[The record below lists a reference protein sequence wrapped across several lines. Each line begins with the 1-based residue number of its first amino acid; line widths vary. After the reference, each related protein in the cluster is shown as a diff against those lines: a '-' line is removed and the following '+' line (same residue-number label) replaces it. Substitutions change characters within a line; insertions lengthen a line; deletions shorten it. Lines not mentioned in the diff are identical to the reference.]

1 MVIWLLQQSRKNN
14 TFAHLQTGIA
24 SGRPFLHLHGCN
36 QHLTSLKN
44 PPMARRAWRIFN
56 GWRSSYRRGQE
67 HPQCFMD
74 TSVATENRQPTG
86 VMPVLFG
93 GDAQLAG
100 RCWQLLFFSQKPGFT
115 AFDSKAL
122 GRCALCLAIRL
133 WVLLGEWQ
141 RSKAAASQWGHG
153 SRLIHE
159 WGSHDPCVCL
169 GRAKLPRFYANCQ
182 LCCSCK
188 SQNPRKGRESSRE
201 SICEIQLP
209 QNFRKSE
216 TPQQMQSLPKLCES
230 WKESRCPR
238 ESQNLGRERSTKVA
252 AKKYLRVNRKVKRVL
267 GTADIGLA
275 RK

>member
-1 MVIWLLQQSRKNN
+1 MANSSISVYIVIWLLQQSRKNN

-100 RCWQLLFFSQKPGFT
+100 HCWQLLFFSEKPGFT

-169 GRAKLPRFYANCQ
+169 GRAELPRFYANCQ
-182 LCCSCK
+182 LCCSRK
-188 SQNPRKGRESSRE
+188 SQNPRKGRERVAKVAAKVSAKFNCRE
-201 SICEIQLP
+201 TSA
-209 QNFRKSE
+209 KAK

-230 WKESRCPR
+230 WKESRVPSRKPKPR
-238 ESQNLGRERSTKVA
+238 SRKKHESSREKILKS
-252 AKKYLRVNRKVKRVL
+252 
-267 GTADIGLA
+267 
-275 RK
+275 